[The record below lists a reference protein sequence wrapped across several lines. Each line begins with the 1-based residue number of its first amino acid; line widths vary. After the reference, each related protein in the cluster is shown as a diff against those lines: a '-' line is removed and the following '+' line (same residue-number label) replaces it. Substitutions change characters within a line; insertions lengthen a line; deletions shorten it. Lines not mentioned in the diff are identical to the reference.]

1 MFLFWSI
8 ILLCIIDL
16 FVVWGNVTYELVC
29 LSILKQARVGGGGGG
44 IYFKGIYILIFYI
57 VKDQFSQQN

>member
-44 IYFKGIYILIFYI
+44 TCAECAVAYCL
-57 VKDQFSQQN
+57 

>member
-29 LSILKQARVGGGGGG
+29 LSILKQARVGGGGAEH
-44 IYFKGIYILIFYI
+44 
-57 VKDQFSQQN
+57 VQNVLLHIACEMS